1 MQTFLN
7 NRYQIIQP
15 LAAGGFG
22 HTFLAEDTHLP
33 SRRRCVIKQLKP
45 IAQNAQ
51 VYQLTK
57 QRFQREATIL
67 EKLGASHAQIPQLYA
82 YFEENQE
89 FYLVQ
94 EFIEGETLSEQ
105 IQKQGKLSDRTVEKI
120 LIDILPI
127 LNFIHSQGIIHRDIK
142 PDNIILRQ
150 RDSKPVLIDFGA
162 LKETMMTVA
171 NPQSNPTH
179 SMVIGTP
186 GFMSV
191 EQAAGKPTYS
201 SDLYSLGLT
210 AIYLL
215 TGKLPQELQ
224 INPQTN
230 EFIWHQYAAN
240 INPNLAA
247 VLDRSI
253 KTLPG
258 DRYSTARQMLDA
270 LQTSPAPVNP
280 NNLSQQA
287 TVAVSPGKASR
298 QTVPLPSTSSGW
310 GMGAKVAIAAGIL
323 TASLLGIM
331 LAKSP
336 PPEVSRGAGEQ
347 RSRGAEEQRGREGEE
362 QRGREAEEQRSRGTG
377 EQRRTRLETPL
388 SLPTRTPEPL
398 VFSPSP
404 SPVPTNTPEPPAFS
418 PSPSPLPTNTP
429 EPPAFSPSPSPSPT
443 FSPETTPTPEATE
456 TPSPTPTQTEPQA
469 ATSTPTQGQQ
479 DIPTFPVG
487 TPISTVKQALGKPT
501 FDTRGQWNTRAVSYT
516 DYLPGQVSLGYLYD
530 PESRVIRETEIAFN
544 QSVDLQVIQK
554 TVDDLL
560 LGSVGEDINRKLE
573 RVYQR
578 KSRRQSFTS
587 GSLKGEITRDEKD
600 QIYIAIWDA
609 DLK

>member
-1 MQTFLN
+1 MLTFLN
-7 NRYQIIQP
+7 NRYQIIRS
-15 LAAGGFG
+15 LAVGGFG

-67 EKLGASHAQIPQLYA
+67 EKLGESHDQIPQLYA

-105 IQKQGKLSDRTVEKI
+105 IQNQGKLSDRTVQKI

-127 LNFIHSQGIIHRDIK
+127 LDFIHSQGIIHRDIK

-150 RDSKPVLIDFGA
+150 RDNKPVLIDFGA
-162 LKETMMTVA
+162 LKETMMTAV
-171 NPQSNPTH
+171 NSQGNPTH

-191 EQAAGKPTYS
+191 EQAAGKPIYS

-215 TGKLPQELQ
+215 TGKLPQELE
-224 INPQTN
+224 IDPQTG
-230 EFIWHQYAAN
+230 EFIWHQYTAN
-240 INPNLAA
+240 INPNLVA

-253 KTLPG
+253 KSHPK

-270 LQTSPAPVNP
+270 LQTSPTPVNP

-287 TVAVSPGKASR
+287 TVAVSPARASR
-298 QTVPLPSTSSGW
+298 QTVTLPSTSSGW
-310 GMGAKVAIAAGIL
+310 GLGAKVAIASGIL
-323 TASLLGIM
+323 AASIIGII

-336 PPEVSRGAGEQ
+336 S
-347 RSRGAEEQRGREGEE
+347 
-362 QRGREAEEQRSRGTG
+362 
-377 EQRRTRLETPL
+377 
-388 SLPTRTPEPL
+388 RTPEQAITPETTSPAPNPSPQESREETSSSVPSL
-398 VFSPSP
+398 TPQPPIFSPSP
-404 SPVPTNTPEPPAFS
+404 PPVPTRNPEPETPVVSS
-418 PSPSPLPTNTP
+418 PT
-429 EPPAFSPSPSPSPT
+429 PT

-456 TPSPTPTQTEPQA
+456 TPSPTPT
-469 ATSTPTQGQQ
+469 STPIQVKQE
-479 DIPTFPVG
+479 IPAFTVG
-487 TPISTVKQALGKPT
+487 TPISTVTQALGTPS
-501 FDTRGQWNTRAVSYT
+501 FDKRGQWNTRAVSYT
-516 DYLPGQVSLGYLYD
+516 NYLPGQVSLGYLYD
-530 PESRVIRETEIAFN
+530 PKSQVIRETEIAFN
-544 QSVDLQVIQK
+544 QSVDLQIIQK
-554 TVDDLL
+554 TVDNLL
-560 LGSVGEDINRKLE
+560 LGSVEDDINRKLE
-573 RVYQR
+573 SVYQR
-578 KSRRQSFTS
+578 QSRRQSFTS
-587 GSLKGEITRDEKD
+587 GSLKGEIIRDEKD

-609 DLK
+609 DLR

>member
-1 MQTFLN
+1 MQMFLN
-7 NRYQIIQP
+7 NRYQIIRS

-51 VYQLTK
+51 VYQLTQ

-67 EKLGASHAQIPQLYA
+67 EKLGESHDQIPQLYA

-94 EFIEGETLSEQ
+94 EFIEGETLTEQ
-105 IQKQGKLSDRTVEKI
+105 IQKQGKLSDRTVQNI
-120 LIDILPI
+120 LINILPI
-127 LNFIHSQGIIHRDIK
+127 LEFIHTQGIIHRDIK

-150 RDSKPVLIDFGA
+150 RDNKPVLIDFGA
-162 LKETMMTVA
+162 LKETMITAV
-171 NPQSNPTH
+171 NSQGNPTH

-191 EQAAGKPTYS
+191 EQAAGKPIYS

-215 TGKLPQELQ
+215 TGKLPQELEVD
-224 INPQTN
+224 PQTS

-240 INPNLAA
+240 IDPTLIA

-253 KTLPG
+253 KSHPR

-270 LQTSPAPVNP
+270 LQTSPTPANP

-287 TVAVSPGKASR
+287 TVAVSPARASR
-298 QTVPLPSTSSGW
+298 QTVGLPTTSSGR
-310 GMGAKVAIAAGIL
+310 GMGGKIAIAAAIL
-323 TASLLGIM
+323 VASLVGII
-331 LAKSP
+331 LAKTPPRTPEKAIAPSPTAP
-336 PPEVSRGAGEQ
+336 PPRTPEQSRGAGEQ
-347 RSRGAEEQRGREGEE
+347 GSRG
-362 QRGREAEEQRSRGTG
+362 
-377 EQRRTRLETPL
+377 ET
-388 SLPTRTPEPL
+388 SLPTRTPEPSL
-398 VFSPSP
+398 PTPIPEPSKGAEEQGSRGETFSPTPTPTPKSP
-404 SPVPTNTPEPPAFS
+404 AV
-418 PSPSPLPTNTP
+418 LI
-429 EPPAFSPSPSPSPT
+429 PSPSPT
-443 FSPETTPTPEATE
+443 LSPETVPTPETTE
-456 TPSPTPTQTEPQA
+456 TPSPVPTPTQTEPETP
-469 ATSTPTQGQQ
+469 TSTPAQVQQ
-479 DIPTFPVG
+479 NVPAFPVG
-487 TPISTVKQALGKPT
+487 TPISTVKQVLGKPS

-516 DYLPGQVSLGYLYD
+516 DYLPGQISLGYLYD
-530 PESRVIRETEIAFN
+530 PQTQVIRETEIAFN
-544 QSVDLQVIQK
+544 QSVELPLIQK

-560 LGSVGEDINRKLE
+560 LGSVGDDINRKLE
-573 RVYQR
+573 NVYQR
-578 KSRRQSFTS
+578 QSRKERFTS
-587 GSLKGEITRDEKD
+587 GSLKGEIIRDKKD

-609 DLK
+609 DLR